1 MTDEEQNPGE
11 PASHEGDEAAD
22 VVDRD
27 DRVDGDDLVEATRAL
42 LRELKLLGADGA
54 GETDE
59 GASGVAPIEAGATK
73 AAMFW
78 AAASGALVAVAW
90 ACVAIWWSGEET
102 ANQVAAIGG
111 AAIVTAA
118 ALLSISYLMAADVR
132 SRAEAAVATIQ
143 AREHIAVAM
152 IEAAAAAKVAAAE
165 GAAAAEAAEVASR
178 PSELVALPKK
188 VRVKYLTRP
197 KGEKKGW
204 TAIAIE
210 RRGEDELRY
219 LLVRGNEKAMA
230 DAKEVSFV

>member
-1 MTDEEQNPGE
+1 MAEEEQNPDE
-11 PASHEGDEAAD
+11 PVADATDVTDVATAADGDE
-22 VVDRD
+22 
-27 DRVDGDDLVEATRAL
+27 LVEAARAL
-42 LRELKLLGADGA
+42 LRELNLLG
-54 GETDE
+54 TDE
-59 GASGVAPIEAGATK
+59 GSQEVAPVEAGATK

-111 AAIVTAA
+111 AALVTAA

-132 SRAEAAVATIQ
+132 GRAEAAVATIQ

-152 IEAAAAAKVAAAE
+152 IEAAAAAKVAE
-165 GAAAAEAAEVASR
+165 AAAAAAASP

-230 DAKEVSFV
+230 DAKVVSFV